1 MGETNR
7 LARSSK
13 NRLVD
18 LLRRTTTRSLVQA
31 DGMQREYR
39 IVTAGEDGMVFFWNV
54 VAPYNDRDLSKVETQ
69 DLSSNLMNL
78 MV

>member
-1 MGETNR
+1 MPSQGENNR
-7 LARSSK
+7 MARSSK

-39 IVTAGEDGMVFFWNV
+39 IITSGEDGMVFFWNV
-54 VAPYNDRDLSKVETQ
+54 VAPYNDRDLSKVE
-69 DLSSNLMNL
+69 N
-78 MV
+78 